1 MQRSG
6 DMAASWPRLGG
17 GVGSAIGFGAAIVA
31 TLVGWCVGAGDR
43 PEVGLV
49 LLAAV
54 AVGVGATT
62 TLPGA
67 LAASAQCWGMYSGF
81 ELHRLGELR
90 LDASGRSALVLLL
103 TAGVAASLLG
113 LAAGAA
119 GQAGRSGR
127 SPSVPRVERAEV
139 RMVISHTGSRH
150 PGYSTQPRR
159 AGASPAGPTRPSP
172 RLDRSGWPAG

>member
-1 MQRSG
+1 MRRSEG
-6 DMAASWPRLGG
+6 VAASWPRLTG

-31 TLVGWCVGAGDR
+31 TALGWCVGAGDR

-67 LAASAQCWGMYSGF
+67 LAAAAQCWGMYSGF

-90 LDASGRSALVLLL
+90 LDAPGRPALVLLL
-103 TAGVAASLLG
+103 TVGVAASLLG
-113 LAAGAA
+113 LAAA
-119 GQAGRSGR
+119 GQAGRAGR
-127 SPSVPRVERAEV
+127 SPAVRRVDRAGARPV
-139 RMVISHTGSRH
+139 TSRTGSRH
-150 PGYSTQPRR
+150 RRCSTPPRPAEPR
-159 AGASPAGPTRPSP
+159 PAGPIRPSR